1 MVKNVSHSALRAR
14 VPSAWGPLFAELG
27 ILRAYGELVA
37 DVRLVARGRA
47 VAMDRP
53 MIMAVL
59 NATPDSFSDAG
70 RYSTVDARMERARE
84 VVDQGADIVDIGGQS
99 AITGVPE
106 IAEDEESERITPVIE
121 WLAANSEVLLSVD
134 TYRPAVARAAL
145 AAGAHII
152 NDISGLMH
160 ADLAEVVAEFG
171 AGYVLMHNR
180 GRPKVRLTDANLYD
194 DVVADVI
201 SFMDER
207 LAQLTSA
214 GVGREQ
220 VIVDPGP
227 DFAKTPAQT
236 VEVLRAARRL
246 GAYGRPLLFP
256 VSRKD
261 FIGAITGRPP
271 RERLSGTLAAIAH
284 TLTLT
289 RSGIY
294 RVHDV
299 QDVRDF
305 LAVWDV
311 LQGWRELGA
320 DVLLDPGLWRAAPQD

>member
-1 MVKNVSHSALRAR
+1 MSQLQ
-14 VPSAWGPLFAELG
+14 
-27 ILRAYGELVA
+27 
-37 DVRLVARGRA
+37 ARGRMID
-47 VAMDRP
+47 VDRP
-53 MIMAVL
+53 LIMAVI

-70 RYSTVDARMERARE
+70 QYSTVEARMERTKE
-84 VVDQGADIVDIGGQS
+84 VLDQGADILDIGGQS

-106 IAEDEESERITPVIE
+106 ISEDEEIERITPVIE
-121 WLAANSEVLLSVD
+121 WVAANTNAIMSID
-134 TYRPAVARAAL
+134 TYRPKVAEAAL
-145 AAGAHII
+145 VAGAHII
-152 NDISGLMH
+152 NDISGLLH
-160 ADLAEVVAEFG
+160 RELADVVARHQ

-180 GRPKVRLTDANLYD
+180 GRPKVRLTDANLYE

-207 LAQLTSA
+207 IEWLTAA
-214 GVGREQ
+214 GVSQ
-220 VIVDPGP
+220 QQLVIDPGP

-236 VEVLRAARRL
+236 VQVLQHINSL
-246 GAYGRPLLFP
+246 LTYGQPVLFP

-294 RVHDV
+294 RVHDI
-299 QDVRDF
+299 QEVRNFID
-305 LAVWDV
+305 VWDV
-311 LQGWRELGA
+311 LQGHQELGA
-320 DVLLDPGLWRAAPQD
+320 EVLLDRTLWRAT